1 MLVITPKPLR
11 FGRLACHKTEMTK
24 LFGTDGVR
32 GTANMHPM
40 TAEMALRIGAAVGR
54 YFKRDAKGVHRVVI
68 GKDTRLS
75 GYMFENA
82 LTAGLTST
90 GMNVL
95 LLGPVPTPAVG
106 LLTRSMR
113 ADLGVMISASH
124 NRAIDNSIKFF
135 GPDGFKLSDAV
146 EAEIEALVAA
156 GVESIEASQIGR
168 AKRVD
173 DGRFRY
179 IERVKS
185 SFPRQTRLDG
195 LKVVIDCANGAAHH
209 VAPMTLWE
217 LGGTVIPVGNNPDG
231 TNINEGCGSTHPQ
244 MAAETVVAHG
254 ADLGICLDG
263 DADRVILV
271 DENGKVGDGDQ
282 FMALMASRWGAEG
295 RLKGNALVATVMSN
309 LGLER
314 YLNGQG
320 LRLERTAVGD
330 RYVVE
335 RMRSGGFN
343 LGGEQSGHIVMTD
356 HATTGDGLM
365 AALQFMA
372 EMIRSGK
379 PASELLNSFEP
390 VPQLLKNVR
399 YSADQTPLDDAS
411 VKAVIAQSESDLI
424 GNGRLL
430 IRKSG
435 TEPLVRVM
443 AESEDEGILNQ
454 AVDSIV
460 AAVENAVAR

>member
-1 MLVITPKPLR
+1 MKS
-11 FGRLACHKTEMTK
+11 

-32 GTANMHPM
+32 GTANLSPM
-40 TAEMALRIGAAVGR
+40 TAEMALRLGAAVGR
-54 YFKRDAKGVHRVVI
+54 YFKRDGNSARRVVI

-124 NRAIDNSIKFF
+124 NPATDNGIKFF
-135 GPDGFKLSDAV
+135 GPDGYKLSDAA
-146 EAEIEALVAA
+146 EAEIEELVAT
-156 GVESIEASQIGR
+156 GVDGVDATEIGR
-168 AKRVD
+168 AKRID

-185 SFPRQTRLDG
+185 SFPRGMRLDG
-195 LKVVIDCANGAAHH
+195 LKVVIDCANGAAYK
-209 VAPMTLWE
+209 VAPEALWE
-217 LGGTVIPVGNNPDG
+217 LGATVIPVGVTPNG
-231 TNINEGCGSTHPQ
+231 HNINKGCGSTKPRT
-244 MAAETVVAHG
+244 AAEAVVAHG
-254 ADLGICLDG
+254 ADVGICLDG
-263 DADRVILV
+263 DADRVILL
-271 DENGKVGDGDQ
+271 DENGRVGNGDQ
-282 FMALMASRWGAEG
+282 FMGLMAARWAIEG
-295 RLKGNALVATVMSN
+295 RLKGGALVATVMSN

-314 YLNGQG
+314 FLQG
-320 LRLERTAVGD
+320 HGVGLERTNVGD

-335 RMRSGGFN
+335 RMRQGGFN

-356 HATTGDGLM
+356 YATTGDGLM
-365 AALQFMA
+365 AGLQFLA
-372 EMIRSGK
+372 ELVQSGRR
-379 PASELLNSFEP
+379 ASEVLHVFDP

-399 YSADQTPLDDAS
+399 FSAGQAPLELDS
-411 VKAVIAQSESDLI
+411 VKLAIREAEAQLS

-435 TEPLVRVM
+435 TEPLIRVM
-443 AESEDEGILNQ
+443 AESEDEALLNASVEHVVSTVES
-454 AVDSIV
+454 AVGT
-460 AAVENAVAR
+460 AAS

>member
-1 MLVITPKPLR
+1 MD
-11 FGRLACHKTEMTK
+11 K

-32 GTANMHPM
+32 GTANTHPM

-54 YFKRDAKGVHRVVI
+54 YFSRDGSSAHRVVI

-124 NRAIDNSIKFF
+124 NPAIDNGIKFF
-135 GPDGFKLSDAV
+135 GPDGYKLSDQM
-146 EAEIEALVAA
+146 EADIEGLIAE
-156 GVESIEASQIGR
+156 GVPPASAQSIGR
-168 AKRVD
+168 AKRID

-185 SFPRQTRLDG
+185 SFPRRQLLDG
-195 LKVVIDCANGAAHH
+195 LKVVVDCANGAAYR
-209 VAPMTLWE
+209 VAPEALWE
-217 LGGTVIPVGNNPDG
+217 LGATVIPVGVAPNG
-231 TNINEGCGSTHPQ
+231 HNINDGCGSTHPQ

-254 ADLGICLDG
+254 ADVGICLDG
-263 DADRVILV
+263 DAARVILL
-271 DENGKVGDGDQ
+271 DEHGKVGDGDQ
-282 FMALMASRWGAEG
+282 FMALMAARWAEEG
-295 RLKGNALVATVMSN
+295 RLANNALVATVMSN
-309 LGLER
+309 LGLEHF
-314 YLNGQG
+314 LDAKG
-320 LRLERTAVGD
+320 LKLERTAVGD

-335 RMRSGGFN
+335 RMRAGGFN
-343 LGGEQSGHIVMTD
+343 LGGEQSGHIVMSD
-356 HATTGDGLM
+356 YATTGDGLM
-365 AALQFMA
+365 AGLQFLA
-372 EMIRSGK
+372 EMMRSEK
-379 PASELLNSFEP
+379 PASALLDNFQP
-390 VPQLLKNVR
+390 IPQLLKNVR
-399 YSADQTPLDDAS
+399 FAVGQKPLEVAK
-411 VKAVIAQSESDLI
+411 VKEAIAQAEADLA
-424 GNGRLL
+424 GQGRLL

-443 AESEDEGILNQ
+443 AEHEDAALMER
-454 AVDSIV
+454 AVDHV
-460 AAVENAVAR
+460 VDAVADAVSG